1 MIKECISI
9 HTQKRTQMI
18 DITHYV
24 REFIVKY
31 NISEAKL
38 HIQIPHTTA
47 GVTINENCD
56 PDVQYDL
63 CQGIDK
69 LIPKSVNIKHN
80 EGNSDAHLKSSLI
93 GVNLEIFVFEKNPL
107 LGTWQGVY
115 FWEFDGPR
123 TRKFFIISE

>member
-9 HTQKRTQMI
+9 QTQKRTQMI
-18 DITHYV
+18 DITQHIFD
-24 REFIVKY
+24 FIAKY
-31 NISEAKL
+31 KINNGKIHL
-38 HIQIPHTTA
+38 QVPHTTA
-47 GVTINENCD
+47 GLTINENCD

-69 LIPKSVNIKHN
+69 LIPKSFNQRHC

-93 GVNLEIFVFEKNPL
+93 GVNLDIFVFDGQPL

-115 FWEFDGPR
+115 FWEFDGAR
-123 TRKFFIISE
+123 TRKIYIISE